1 MALLSND
8 GIFTFIEM
16 NGRKYRIIKEPY
28 DYLETLQSK
37 LAEAEEKLKL
47 YQDYVEKMAGA
58 FWASKYQDAEAAAQ
72 DILIALAK
80 IESTK

>member
-1 MALLSND
+1 MPACPECGGWSQN
-8 GIFTFIEM
+8 GICQYVHDDPIAILKS
-16 NGRKYRIIKEPY
+16 R
-28 DYLETLQSK
+28 